1 MDEFA
6 AEVRA
11 FLDASAPRR
20 PGPAQAVAWGE
31 GADQIA
37 YFSTDPPDVD
47 RANADRARQWQ
58 RRRFDAFDYMTAG
71 KLRFTTPTNAP
82 DENELGWK
90 DTVRANSKTLTRII
104 VPFVGYPG
112 RYVWH
117 CHILEHEENEMM
129 RPFEVL
135 SA

>member
-1 MDEFA
+1 MAGSTTGDMDEFT

-20 PGPAQAVAWGE
+20 PDPAEAVTWGE

-58 RRRFDAFDYMTAG
+58 RRRFDAG
-71 KLRFTTPTNAP
+71 
-82 DENELGWK
+82 LGWI
-90 DTVRANSKTLTRII
+90 TG
-104 VPFVGYPG
+104 PGEVGG
-112 RYVWH
+112 RGLPVAHDLVYH
-117 CHILEHEENEMM
+117 AIEAPSHPP
-129 RPFEVL
+129 RPSL
-135 SA
+135 PPATPPA

>member
-1 MDEFA
+1 MADSEKGSMDEFT

-20 PGPAQAVAWGE
+20 PDPAQAVTWGE

-58 RRRFDAFDYMTAG
+58 RRRFDAGLGWITRPGEVGGRGAS
-71 KLRFTTPTNAP
+71 TAP
-82 DENELGWK
+82 D
-90 DTVRANSKTLTRII
+90 
-104 VPFVGYPG
+104 P
-112 RYVWH
+112 
-117 CHILEHEENEMM
+117 
-129 RPFEVL
+129 VL
-135 SA
+135 DPVEAAL